1 MKQLWSRLKPYLRWL
16 ILGITLF
23 FLLATL
29 RDHLQEVLTLRI
41 DQTGWGYLAIAL
53 GLTLA
58 AHIWAGWVWG
68 WILWFL
74 DQPWAGSWSIWV
86 YLRTN
91 IAKYIPGNVWHLYGR
106 VWAAKAVGVPLEV
119 ATLSVV
125 LEPLMMAASA
135 LLIALLAAQQSNWG
149 LQLLCFVGVLLTLHP
164 RVLNPALKIASRFKK
179 PANSE
184 PLPPLQVTHYPILPL
199 LGELVF
205 LGLRGAGFVFTLLA
219 VNLIVTLPKLPLV
232 LGAFSFS
239 WLLGLVVPGA
249 PGGTGVFEATAIAL
263 LNQHFPP
270 AQLLAAV
277 ALYRVISVLA
287 EMIGAGIAWLYE
299 RKYDVS

>member
-23 FLLATL
+23 FLMSTL
-29 RDHLQEVLTLRI
+29 REHWQEVLTLRI
-41 DQTGWGYLAIAL
+41 EQAGWVYLAIAL
-53 GLTLA
+53 GLTLS
-58 AHIWAGWVWG
+58 AHVWAGWVWG
-68 WILWFL
+68 WILGFL
-74 DQPWAGSWSIWV
+74 NQPLGGSWSIWV

-119 ATLSVV
+119 ATLSIV

-135 LLIALLAAQQSNWG
+135 LMIALIATQQSNWV
-149 LQLLCFVGVLLTLHP
+149 LQLLCLIGVLLGLHP
-164 RVLNPALKIASRFKK
+164 RVLNPALRVASRLKK
-179 PANSE
+179 PTSSE
-184 PLPPLQVTHYPILPL
+184 PVPPLQVAHYPLLPL

-219 VNLIVTLPKLPLV
+219 VNATVTLPELPLV
-232 LGAFSFS
+232 MGAFSFA

-263 LNQHFPP
+263 LRQHIPA

-277 ALYRVISVLA
+277 ALYRLVSVLA
-287 EMIGAGIAWLYE
+287 EMMGAGIAWLYE
-299 RKYDVS
+299 HK